1 MANART
7 LALASMIALV
17 ACSSG
22 EDKPTTAQPRP
33 KIEPPRWNAEC
44 DPLVP
49 EHCGFPFPSNTQL
62 KDDPSTPTKK
72 RVAFKPGVLPEW
84 KFKPTNPE
92 TYSDHDGFSPSA
104 TILTLL
110 PYATTTGL
118 PHQDDLGKSITKDS
132 PTIVLDLERGELVPH
147 FAELD
152 RSGRN
157 PDDQTFMIR
166 PVVRLR
172 DATRYVVAIR
182 RVVDDAGVAIPPSP
196 AFAALRDGTASNE
209 PSVEARRGLY
219 TELFA
224 ALEKAGIPKNDLQI
238 AWDFTTASK
247 DNITRSLVHM
257 RDDALKTVGAD
268 GPEYVIDEVVDN
280 PNEWIRKRIK
290 GRFTVPLYTEKKDPP
305 AKLVR
310 DPATGLP
317 KQNGT
322 AEFEFLVHIPK
333 IAETKSCPLLQNG
346 HGLLGSKTEGQNG
359 YLAEMSEKG
368 CFVSFSVELVGM
380 ASEDRP
386 VITDQIIEDIGNF
399 RTSID
404 RQHQGLLNELLA
416 MRMMKGR
423 FVKEPQI
430 QFGGH
435 SAIDPSAC
443 YWRGDSQGGIF
454 GATYMAL
461 STDVTRGVLGEPGA
475 PYSILLNRSVDFTPF
490 FFMLGGTYAD
500 AYDLQLALG
509 LTQMMWDRTEPGGY
523 IRYINEDPLP
533 GTQKHDVLLHVAKGD
548 HQVTPLGAHI
558 IARAVG
564 AKVVQPELRPI
575 WGLEAGTPPFT
586 GSGIVEFDF
595 GTPEAPKENLPPT
608 RGEDPHDLVRVLDVA
623 QQQEAKFLKEGVIAH
638 FCDGKCDPK

>member
-1 MANART
+1 MRT
-7 LALASMIALV
+7 FVLASLIAV
-17 ACSSG
+17 VSCSSG
-22 EDKPTTAQPRP
+22 EEQRAVTTREP
-33 KIEPPRWNAEC
+33 ITPPRWNADC

-49 EHCGFPFPSNTQL
+49 EHCGFPFPSNTAL

-72 RVAFKPGVLPEW
+72 RVAFKAAALPEW
-84 KFKPTNPE
+84 KFKPTNPDN
-92 TYSDHDGFSPSA
+92 YADMDGFSPSA

-132 PTIVLDLERGELVPH
+132 PTIVLDVQRGELVPH

-152 RSGRN
+152 RSGRQAEE
-157 PDDQTFMIR
+157 QTFMIR

-172 DATRYVVAIR
+172 DATRYIVAIR
-182 RVVDDAGVAIPPSP
+182 KVVDPDGVAIKPSP
-196 AFAALRDGTASNE
+196 AFAALRDGKPSNE

-219 TELFA
+219 SELFA

-247 DNITRSLVHM
+247 ENITRSLVHM
-257 RDDALKTVGAD
+257 RDDALKAVGPD
-268 GPEYVIDEVVDN
+268 GPEYKIDEVVDN
-280 PNEWIRKRIK
+280 PNEHIRRRIK

-305 AKLVR
+305 AKLAR

-346 HGLLGSKTEGQNG
+346 HGLLGRKTEGENG

-368 CFVSFSVELVGM
+368 CFVSFAVDLVGM

-386 VITDQIIEDIGNF
+386 VLTDQIIGDIGNF
-399 RTSID
+399 KTTID
-404 RQHQGLLNELLA
+404 RQHQGLVNELLA

-430 QFGGH
+430 QFNGH
-435 SAIDPSAC
+435 SAIDPSAG

-475 PYSILLNRSVDFTPF
+475 PYSILLNRSIDFTPF
-490 FFMLGGTYAD
+490 FFLLFGTYTD
-500 AYDLQLALG
+500 AYDMQLALG
-509 LTQMMWDRTEPGGY
+509 LAQMMWDRTEPGGY

-533 GTQKHDVLLHVAKGD
+533 GTPKHDVLLHVAKGD

-575 WGLEAGTPPFT
+575 WGLEKGTPPFT

-595 GTPEAPKENLPPT
+595 GTPEAPKENLPPNK
-608 RGEDPHDLVRVLDVA
+608 GEDPHDLVRVLDVA
-623 QQQEAKFLKEGVIAH
+623 KKQEAKFLKEGIIEHTCA
-638 FCDGKCDPK
+638 GPCDPK